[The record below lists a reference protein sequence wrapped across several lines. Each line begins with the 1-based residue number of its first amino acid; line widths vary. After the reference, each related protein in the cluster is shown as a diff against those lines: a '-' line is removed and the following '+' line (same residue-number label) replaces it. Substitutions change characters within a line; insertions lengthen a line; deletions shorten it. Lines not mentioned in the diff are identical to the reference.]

1 MGGED
6 LMATTYFTHAIRD
19 AIAEAMRG
27 DSAVHVFGED
37 IDKSVLGPTQG
48 LVGEFGVA
56 RIHNTP
62 ISEQAVLGALIG
74 ASLNGLRPVMDF
86 MFSSF
91 FYVAMDQIVNQAS
104 RLSYMSGGQISVP
117 IVILAGV
124 GPQGQA
130 GSQHSESPHSL
141 LMGVAG
147 LKVAL
152 PSTPADS
159 KGLMA
164 SAIRDPNPVVFLMDI
179 GLSGSRGE
187 VPADASSIPLG
198 IADIKRGGTDI
209 TVVAIGS
216 AVSKSLAAAEQLAS
230 RGVSVEVVDPRTL
243 VPLDLDTILA
253 SVRKTRHLV
262 VADPGRRTCGF
273 AAEVAALVVEHAW
286 DDLSAPPLRVT
297 WPDVPVPYSPALEYA
312 CTVSSEDVIAGV
324 ERVLA
329 HSGSSRV

>member
-1 MGGED
+1 
-6 LMATTYFTHAIRD
+6 
-19 AIAEAMRG
+19 
-27 DSAVHVFGED
+27 
-37 IDKSVLGPTQG
+37 
-48 LVGEFGVA
+48 
-56 RIHNTP
+56 
-62 ISEQAVLGALIG
+62 
-74 ASLNGLRPVMDF
+74 
-86 MFSSF
+86 
-91 FYVAMDQIVNQAS
+91 
-104 RLSYMSGGQISVP
+104 
-117 IVILAGV
+117 
-124 GPQGQA
+124 
-130 GSQHSESPHSL
+130 
-141 LMGVAG
+141 MGVAG

-198 IADIKRGGTDI
+198 IADIKRAGTDI